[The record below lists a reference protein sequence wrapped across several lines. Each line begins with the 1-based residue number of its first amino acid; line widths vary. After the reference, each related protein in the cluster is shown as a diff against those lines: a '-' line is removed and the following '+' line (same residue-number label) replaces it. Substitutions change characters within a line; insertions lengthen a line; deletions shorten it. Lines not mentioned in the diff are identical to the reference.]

1 MDIYEI
7 ALIFNSTGIAFFAV
21 NTWVGLVVL
30 IIGYA
35 QLAFYIV
42 LSQVYEYRKKNLKTS
57 RIKLNLPKVSVLISA
72 YNEEKVIETCVR
84 SVLASK
90 YAPIEL
96 IIVDDGST
104 DLTPIILDSLAKTMK
119 ILVVHKKNGGKAN
132 GLNTALKFATGSV
145 IVTMDADTSLSPL
158 AIRKMVEHFSNPRVG
173 AVCGYDIP
181 SNANNWLVKL
191 LMLSSHVSTGLVR
204 RSLSIIDCIMVV
216 NFGAFRADVLR
227 KAGKYA
233 QTIGEDFEMTLRIHK
248 LGYRIEF
255 EPEAI
260 AKSESPS
267 SLRVLWNQRIR
278 WFRGYLHG
286 IRMHK
291 DMLFRSKFGLFL
303 VYNFI
308 ANVIFPWF
316 LFIAFLIFI
325 GAVLTVQ
332 GFGLSLTINTL
343 YLIISFFGLI
353 PSFLVV
359 CYSLWLDHNFNR
371 YSPFLAVFPMWILY
385 SLFLDLVCMKA
396 MIMELTGAERK
407 WVPWVKKGDQKK
419 FLEARINSIKI

>member
-7 ALIFNSTGIAFFAV
+7 TLIFNSTGIAFFTV
-21 NTWVGLVVL
+21 NTWIGLTIL
-30 IIGYA
+30 ISGYT
-35 QLAFYIV
+35 QLAFYLI
-42 LSQVYEYRKKNLKTS
+42 LSQVYEYRKRNLKMRHKKTY
-57 RIKLNLPKVSVLISA
+57 LPKVSVLISA
-72 YNEEKVIETCVR
+72 FNEEKVIETCVR
-84 SVLASK
+84 SILASQ
-90 YAPIEL
+90 YAPIEVV
-96 IIVDDGST
+96 IVDDGST
-104 DLTPIILDSLAKTMK
+104 DSTLDILNKLAKTMK
-119 ILVVHKKNGGKAN
+119 IIVVHKKNGGKAK
-132 GLNTALKFATGSV
+132 GLNTALKIATGS
-145 IVTMDADTSLSPL
+145 IIITMDADTSLSPL
-158 AIRKMVEHFSNPRVG
+158 AIRKMVEHFSDPKVG

-227 KAGKYA
+227 KAGEYA
-233 QTIGEDFEMTLRIHK
+233 KTIGEDFEMTLRIHK
-248 LGYRIEF
+248 LGYKIDF

-303 VYNFI
+303 AYNFI

-316 LFIAFLIFI
+316 LFIAFFIFI
-325 GAVLTVQ
+325 VAVLTIQ
-332 GFGLSLTINTL
+332 GFGATLAINML
-343 YLIISFFGLI
+343 YLTVSFFGLI

-359 CYSLWLDHNFNR
+359 CYSLWLDRNFNK
-371 YSPFLAVFPMWILY
+371 YSSFLVVFPMWIVY
-385 SLFLDLVCMKA
+385 SLFLDMVCMKA
-396 MIMELTGAERK
+396 MILELTGKERK
-407 WVPWVKKGDQKK
+407 WNPWVKTGIVTKS
-419 FLEARINSIKI
+419 L